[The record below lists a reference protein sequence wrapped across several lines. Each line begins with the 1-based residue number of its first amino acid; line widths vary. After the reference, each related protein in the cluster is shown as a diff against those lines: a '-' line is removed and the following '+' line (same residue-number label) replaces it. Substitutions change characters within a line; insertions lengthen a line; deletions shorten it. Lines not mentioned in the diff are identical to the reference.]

1 MNGFERRTELKKKKI
16 LNTAFEL
23 FSKYGVQKVSIQEI
37 AKSAQVSQV
46 TIYNYFGSKD
56 QLLLEAIKSYG
67 FERLTTFQELIDDS
81 SLTFEEKIRH
91 IITSK
96 TTDMLDFDLDFV
108 QTLMS
113 NQPEIKEFANEFAQN
128 HSIPL
133 FMKLV
138 EQGKE
143 EGVVSPSLSANMIM
157 FYINMYNQTMRNNR
171 EFFQDKQSTQQF
183 TEEMLQL
190 FFYGIS
196 GKQNRE

>member
-56 QLLLEAIKSYG
+56 QLLLEAVKSFG
-67 FERLTTFQELIDDS
+67 FERLKTFQELIEDS
-81 SLTFEEKIRH
+81 SLSFKEKIRH

-96 TTDMLDFDLDFV
+96 TTDMLNFDLDFI

-113 NQPEIKEFANEFAQN
+113 NQPEIKKFANEFAQN

-133 FMKLV
+133 FMKLI

-143 EGVVSPSLSANMIM
+143 EGVVDQSLSGNIIM
-157 FYINMYNQTMRNNR
+157 FYINMYNQTMRSHS
-171 EFFQDKQSTQQF
+171 EFSQDKQSTQQF
-183 TEEMLQL
+183 TEEILQL

-196 GKQNRE
+196 GARE

>member
-1 MNGFERRTELKKKKI
+1 MNGFERRTEIKKKKI

-56 QLLLEAIKSYG
+56 QLLLEAVKSYG
-67 FERLTTFQELIDDS
+67 FERLKTFQELIDDS
-81 SLTFEEKIRH
+81 SLSFEEKIRH

-96 TTDMLDFDLDFV
+96 TTDMLNFDLDFI

-113 NQPEIKEFANEFAQN
+113 NQPEIKKFANEFAQS

-133 FMKLV
+133 FMKLI

-143 EGVVSPSLSANMIM
+143 EGVVNPSLSGDMIM
-157 FYINMYNQTMRNNR
+157 FYINMYNQTMRNR

-183 TEEMLQL
+183 TEDMLQL

-196 GKQNRE
+196 GARA